1 MTLTL
6 NQQEETALDFYA
18 EQENY
23 VTYFGLTNLDREDR
37 ILYRKG
43 KKLMQSALDVKTT
56 RTYTKYQDSE
66 VIFLVQTYVETDGN
80 MHQTR
85 NEFFKA
91 YPNTQHSLSSV
102 YMKISRIRTL
112 DSQYVNDTEWHTD
125 NQVKSA
131 CQLVDANRFN

>member
-66 VIFLVQTYVETDGN
+66 VIFLVQTYVETDG
-80 MHQTR
+80 QDAL
-85 NEFFKA
+85 FFAHPVRLGANGVEEILPYGELSAYEEKA
-91 YPNTQHSLSSV
+91 KAD
-102 YMKISRIRTL
+102 ML
-112 DSQYVNDTEWHTD
+112 DGLKNDIQIGLD
-125 NQVKSA
+125 FVK
-131 CQLVDANRFN
+131 